1 MPFPSLKLQLR
12 VPRHAVG
19 ASQDSLPGVPPGL
32 LSRLEWR
39 VRHAVANTISGDYR
53 SVFRGRGMEFDQVV
67 KFEWGDDPRDID
79 WNVTAR
85 LGEPYRKRFVEER
98 DLSVMLIFEDSP
110 ALQFGSQGRTRRETL
125 LQVAALLM
133 LLGTAN
139 KDRVSL
145 LYVSPAEQWFERAPP
160 GRRDIIRVVSRLLSQ
175 PAPVLGG
182 APSSAVPW
190 NFVRNVAAQRSVL
203 PWLGP
208 FLPATLPPGWRDLQQ
223 RYQVVGVRADDA
235 WDEELPADT
244 RFAAYDPLSGQLTA
258 IDTTSVAERAAHRR
272 WRGEREG
279 HFAHLFPRLSDR
291 MNVGNEEDPLNA
303 LVAYFHRVASAR
315 VVR

>member
-1 MPFPSLKLQLR
+1 MNPDSTLDGA
-12 VPRHAVG
+12 VPAVP
-19 ASQDSLPGVPPGL
+19 QGL

-39 VRHAVANTISGDYR
+39 VRHAVANTVRGDYR
-53 SVFRGRGMEFDQVV
+53 SVFRGRGLEFDQVV

-98 DLSVMLIFEDSP
+98 DLSVMLVFEDSP
-110 ALQFGSQGRTRRETL
+110 ALQFGSQGRTRRATL

-133 LLGTAN
+133 LIGTAN
-139 KDRVSL
+139 RDRVSV
-145 LYVSPAEQWFERAPP
+145 LYVSPAGHWFERSPP
-160 GRRDIIRVVSRLLSQ
+160 RRRDIIRVVSRLLSQ
-175 PAPVLGG
+175 PAPPLQPGRNVGI
-182 APSSAVPW
+182 PW

-208 FLPATLPPGWRDLQQ
+208 FLPDALPPGWRDLQQ
-223 RYQVVGVRADDA
+223 RHQIVGVRADDA
-235 WDEELPADT
+235 WDEELPPAT
-244 RFAAYDPLSGQLTA
+244 RFAAYDPLSGRVTT
-258 IDTTSVAERAAHRR
+258 IDSTSAAERAAHRR
-272 WRGEREG
+272 WRGEREE
-279 HFAHLFPRLSDR
+279 HFTHLFPRLSER
-291 MNVGNEEDPLNA
+291 MRVRNEEDPLNA